1 MVDRHQSLL
10 TISAIAQ
17 MLNIHPHTLR
27 LYEREGFI
35 TPSRSKGNT
44 RQYSFQDVERL
55 RLILHF
61 TRELGV
67 NLAGVHIILQMRQ
80 KLAELQRDIDGLRRT
95 LAKCRQAQPA
105 VQGGHRALIKA
116 ASRMLT
122 KVEP

>member
-1 MVDRHQSLL
+1 MVDSPRSLL
-10 TISAIAQ
+10 TISAIAK

-44 RQYSFQDVERL
+44 RQYSLQDVERL
-55 RLILHF
+55 RLVLHF

-80 KLAELQRDIDGLRRT
+80 KLAELQRDIDGLRRM
-95 LAKCRQAQPA
+95 LAKRSQSQPMAQT
-105 VQGGHRALIKA
+105 QQRALIKA
-116 ASRMLT
+116 SSRMLT